1 MRLLRMP
8 VKLVYAWKLADVFIC
23 LTSTKD
29 NIKEPCEKLFLLYGG
44 NSFDSLVVLR
54 YTKYIKMVSESV
66 TVKHE
71 TLPATASAAEFHAY
85 RAFYQNQE

>member
-1 MRLLRMP
+1 MP
-8 VKLVYAWKLADVFIC
+8 VKSAYAWKLAHVFIC

-29 NIKEPCEKLFLLYGG
+29 NVKEACEKLFLLYGG

-66 TVKHE
+66 TIKHE
-71 TLPATASAAEFHAY
+71 TLPATASAAELHAY
-85 RAFYQNQE
+85 RAFYQTQE